1 MEEIENH
8 HCLYQSNN
16 GFRKKKTMNEKSS
29 GWKYHVEQDTLFQN
43 ILLKIV
49 NIYKVENINLTLDNL
64 RALANLGTVTEV

>member
-1 MEEIENH
+1 MASE
-8 HCLYQSNN
+8 
-16 GFRKKKTMNEKSS
+16 KKTMNEKSS